1 MGSESARLILDADAL
16 RTNYARIKEQVG
28 PRCAVAGIVKAD
40 GYGLGAEPV
49 ARILFQQGCRQ
60 FFVATPEEG
69 VSLRAALPPEASVA
83 VLGGLYTGAER
94 EYVAHDLTPVLNTL
108 EEAGRWARIAPG
120 ASAILHIDTG
130 MNRLGLDGREM
141 VRLAEDPSLLCGVPL
156 SAVMSHFAC
165 ADDPSHPMT
174 AVQNER
180 FATLAAR
187 FPGVP
192 RSLANS
198 AGAFSGS
205 GYHYDMV
212 RPGIALYGG
221 APLEGRENPMRPV
234 VGLEA
239 RVLQVRTV
247 RKGETLGYGATHR
260 FERDGFSAT
269 VALGYADGYLRSG
282 SGRGSLYW
290 KGRALPVAGRV
301 SMDLVTL
308 DCTAIPENDLPVP
321 GDFVE
326 VIGPHRTLDQVA
338 GEAGTISYEILT
350 DLGVRYL
357 RIWK

>member
-1 MGSESARLILDADAL
+1 MGAESARLILDADAL
-16 RTNYARIKEQVG
+16 RSNYARIRAEAG

-40 GYGLGAEPV
+40 GYGLGADPV
-49 ARILFQQGCRQ
+49 ARILYGQGCRQ

-69 VSLRAALPPEASVA
+69 VSMRAVLPKEAAVA
-83 VLGGLYTGAER
+83 VLGGLYAGAEDL
-94 EYVAHDLTPVLNTL
+94 YVAHDLTPVLNTL
-108 EEAGRWARIAPG
+108 EEAARWARIAPG
-120 ASAILHIDTG
+120 VSAILHVDTG
-130 MNRLGLDGREM
+130 MNRLGLDGRETA
-141 VRLAEDPSLLCGVPL
+141 RLMDDPALLCGVPL
-156 SAVMSHFAC
+156 RAIMSHFAC
-165 ADDPSHPMT
+165 ADDPAHPMT
-174 AVQNER
+174 ADQNAR
-180 FATLAAR
+180 FAVVAAR

-198 AGAFSGS
+198 AGVFSGAS
-205 GYHYDMV
+205 YHYDMV

-234 VGLEA
+234 VALEA

-260 FERDGFSAT
+260 FEQDGFSAT

-282 SGRGSLYW
+282 SGRGCLYW
-290 KGRALPVAGRV
+290 NGVALPVAGRV

-308 DCTAIPENDLPVP
+308 DCTAIPESALPVP

-326 VIGPHRTLDQVA
+326 VTGPHRTLDQVA
-338 GEAGTISYEILT
+338 AQAGTISYEILT
-350 DLGVRYL
+350 DLGSRYF